1 MRIERKNNREQTI
14 MERKHMT
21 GVILAGGEGKR
32 LGRDKTELVIDSESL
47 IETIIAKLSTLFEE
61 LLMITSK
68 RKYTHYAHRFAHLK
82 VKIHTDIFNIRGSI
96 AGVHSGL
103 HHASHQHSFFVGCDM
118 PFLNLSLIDY
128 FTQIAEGNDVV
139 VAQCASGFE
148 PLHAIYS
155 KRCMSYLE
163 KLMQSNNLRIYD
175 FYDEVKLHI
184 VREDETER
192 YDPGKLSFFNINTK
206 QALYEAL
213 IIQESLTDRER
224 YAI

>member
-1 MRIERKNNREQTI
+1 

-32 LGRDKTELVIDSESL
+32 LGRDKTEIVIERESL
-47 IETIIAKLSTLFEE
+47 IETIIAKLSTSFEE
-61 LLMITSK
+61 LLVITSK
-68 RKYTHYAHRFAHLK
+68 KKYTHYAHRFAHLK
-82 VKIHTDIFNIRGSI
+82 VKVYTDIFDKRGSI

-103 HHASHQHSFFVGCDM
+103 HHASHQHAFFVGCDM
-118 PFLNLSLIDY
+118 PFLNLFLIDY
-128 FTQIAEGNDVV
+128 FKQLADGNDVV
-139 VAQCASGFE
+139 VAQCVSGYE

-155 KRCMSYLE
+155 KRCMGYLE

-184 VREDETER
+184 VGEEEIES
-192 YDPGKLSFFNINTK
+192 YDPGKLSFFNINTE

-213 IIQESLTDRER
+213 KIQQFLTDRER
-224 YAI
+224 YAV